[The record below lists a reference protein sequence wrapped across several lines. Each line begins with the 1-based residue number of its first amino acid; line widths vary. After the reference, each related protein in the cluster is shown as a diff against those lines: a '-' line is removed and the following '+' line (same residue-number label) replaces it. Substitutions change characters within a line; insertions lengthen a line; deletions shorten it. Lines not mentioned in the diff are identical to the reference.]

1 MVQEGMIRVVY
12 QMKADI
18 CYQSYD
24 LGVYHLQGEEDHEA
38 RHGGALRRDISSI
51 FWNVTGEY
59 PVSRGRVAWRFGDR
73 NKSYPSVLLEN
84 CSKSK
89 SKLMKL
95 LRLLIIQRLHGV
107 SESSGGSVLPLT
119 SLVEIIYRG

>member
-1 MVQEGMIRVVY
+1 MRQGMAVCCVATY
-12 QMKADI
+12 
-18 CYQSYD
+18 
-24 LGVYHLQGEEDHEA
+24 LPF
-38 RHGGALRRDISSI
+38 

-73 NKSYPSVLLEN
+73 NKSP
-84 CSKSK
+84 KSK

-107 SESSGGSVLPLT
+107 PESSGGSVPELT
-119 SLVEIIYRG
+119 ALVEIIYRG